1 VDPPF
6 IKHAINPTLK
16 SPIMNPTINPLGDLS
31 VEDFLKH
38 YWQKKPL
45 VVRKAFPDLQCPISA
60 DELAGLACEEEVNSR
75 IIMEKHGEHPWQPI
89 FGPMDENTFAELPE
103 THWTLAI
110 NDLEKVIP
118 ELAWLPDCFRFI
130 PDWRFDDLMSSYAA
144 DQGSVGPHFDL
155 YDVFII
161 QGTGKRRWQISHAEV
176 TEDNQVADTP
186 LRIQKDFNA
195 EQEWILE
202 PGDMIYIPPNV
213 SHHGVSLG
221 ESISFSVGYRAV
233 SHADLLNDFIEHI
246 SHGLSPKLTYQDAD
260 LAPQAHSAEITDDAI
275 TRVRHIFA
283 QYLKADHPELRR
295 WFGRYMSDPKSEH
308 REPPD
313 EPMQDMA
320 ELLAEMQYDARLYR
334 HPASRFAYSI
344 TGQQCL
350 LFIDGEDYTVA
361 QAFAEKLCEQ
371 REISAGLLQ
380 AADQDQQQLLVEL
393 YNQGSL
399 YLHEPL

>member
-1 VDPPF
+1 MVNNNAPTSP
-6 IKHAINPTLK
+6 INPICEASKT
-16 SPIMNPTINPLGDLS
+16 MHPTTNPLGDLS
-31 VEDFLKH
+31 VEGFLKH

-45 VVRKAFPDLQCPISA
+45 VVRNAFPNFQCPISA

-75 IIMEKHGEHPWQPI
+75 IIMEKHGKHPWQPI
-89 FGPMDENTFAELPE
+89 FGPMDENTFAELPK

-161 QGTGKRRWQISHAEV
+161 QGTGKRRWQISHTEV

-246 SHGLSPKLTYQDAD
+246 SHNLSPKLTYQDAD
-260 LAPQAHSAEITDDAI
+260 LAPQAHSAEITDHAI
-275 TRVRHIFA
+275 IRVRHIFE
-283 QYLKADHPELRR
+283 QYLKADHPELAR

-308 REPPD
+308 REQPD
-313 EPMQDMA
+313 EPMLDMD
-320 ELLAEMQYDARLYR
+320 ELLAEMQYGARLYR
-334 HPASRFAYSI
+334 HPASRFAYSL
-344 TGQQCL
+344 TEPHCL
-350 LFIDGEDYTVA
+350 LFIDGEDYQVT
-361 QAFAEKLCEQ
+361 QAFAERLCEQ
-371 REISAGLLQ
+371 RQISIDLLQ
-380 AADQDQQQLLVEL
+380 AADHDEQRLLLEL

-399 YLHEPL
+399 YLDE